1 MARLQILE
9 LPEGANDERA
19 PFVLVVDE
27 HEPRRYMMGLD
38 QTEQPI
44 NEFDGIAEKI
54 GARAVLVFEDTV
66 DIPANDI
73 TIPTDEAF
81 KGEVQEW
88 AAGTNKTLAHI
99 IDAVSGKKW
108 RPANDAR
115 RLADERTDIARD
127 MDRLAK
133 WKNELLDALG
143 MERTRDWDDIR
154 NAAAG
159 IRKQRDAQT
168 EALEQLRA
176 GEEPGWRPDV
186 VPTPGQW
193 IARWNQVTPEKRL
206 IMAAEILEGMKRSSE
221 CLMEDHE
228 GRIAQ
233 LRAEAARPTDA

>member
-27 HEPRRYMMGLD
+27 YEPRRYVMGLD
-38 QTEQPI
+38 QTEQPVD
-44 NEFDGIAEKI
+44 EFDGVAEKT
-54 GARAVLVFEDTV
+54 GARCVLVFAETV

-99 IDAVSGKKW
+99 IDAVSGKRS
-108 RPANDAR
+108 RPANEGQ

-143 MERTRDWDDIR
+143 MERTRGWDDIR
-154 NAAAG
+154 NAAARL
-159 IRKQRDAQT
+159 RKQRDAQAA
-168 EALEQLRA
+168 ELEQLRA
-176 GEEPGWRPDV
+176 GEEPGWSHNI

-221 CLMEDHE
+221 CRMEDHE

-233 LRAEAARPTDA
+233 LRAQAARSADA